1 LWKLLGYI
9 KEEIL
14 IVVGTSSSESVLPR
28 VMAKLEH
35 LGCAKS
41 VIGLVVPTGYSFN
54 LDGTSIYMTMTAIFI
69 AQAAGVHLSIW
80 QQLSVLAIL
89 MLTSKG
95 AAGVTGAGFITLA
108 ATLSTI
114 PSVPIAGLALVLGV
128 DRFMSEAR
136 AVTNLI
142 GNCVATLVVA
152 RWDGALNLK
161 RANKILRGESIDVD
175 VREPAERTSVASG
188 GALWK

>member
-1 LWKLLGYI
+1 
-9 KEEIL
+9 
-14 IVVGTSSSESVLPR
+14 
-28 VMAKLEH
+28 
-35 LGCAKS
+35 
-41 VIGLVVPTGYSFN
+41 
-54 LDGTSIYMTMTAIFI
+54 
-69 AQAAGVHLSIW
+69 
-80 QQLSVLAIL
+80 
-89 MLTSKG
+89 
-95 AAGVTGAGFITLA
+95 
-108 ATLSTI
+108 
-114 PSVPIAGLALVLGV
+114 
-128 DRFMSEAR
+128 MSEAR